1 MTFNELLENIL
12 LDIDEEKSDADITN
26 KIKKFINRGYREL
39 AKREGLSKTKDITLN
54 NYKAKI
60 PYDCAKVYRC
70 LVDNQQVPFTVLG
83 KYIYSDYPNLT
94 LFYHYVPD
102 LLEYDDEEFETNENN
117 VEFIMLYAKHLY
129 YFSESLTD
137 EAAQFKNEYE
147 NYRIEKSKPIIGKI
161 IDVYG
166 VI

>member
-1 MTFNELLENIL
+1 MTLGELLENIL
-12 LDIDEEKSDADITN
+12 LDIDEDKYDTDMTN
-26 KIKKFINRGYREL
+26 KITKFINRGYREL

-54 NYKAKI
+54 NCKAKI

-94 LFYHYVPD
+94 LFYNYVPD
-102 LLEYDDEEFETNENN
+102 LLEYEDEEFETNENN

-137 EAAQFKNEYE
+137 EAAQFKTEYE

-161 IDVYG
+161 IDV
-166 VI
+166 

>member
-1 MTFNELLENIL
+1 MTLGELLENIL
-12 LDIDEEKSDADITN
+12 LDIDEDKYDTDMTN
-26 KIKKFINRGYREL
+26 KITKFINRGYREL

-83 KYIYSDYPNLT
+83 KYIYSDNDKVT
-94 LFYHYVPD
+94 LFYNYIPD
-102 LLEYDDEEFETNENN
+102 LLEYVDDEFETNENN

-137 EAAQFKNEYE
+137 EAAQFKTEYE
-147 NYRIEKSKPIIGKI
+147 NYRIEKSKPIISKI
-161 IDVYG
+161 IDIYG

>member
-1 MTFNELLENIL
+1 MTLGELLENIL
-12 LDIDEEKSDADITN
+12 LDIDEDKYDTDMTN
-26 KIKKFINRGYREL
+26 KITKFINRGYREL
-39 AKREGLSKTKDITLN
+39 AKREGLSKTKEITLTN
-54 NYKAKI
+54 GKAKI

-70 LVDNQQVPFTVLG
+70 LVDNQQAPFTVLG

-94 LFYHYVPD
+94 LFYNYVPD
-102 LLEYDDEEFETNENN
+102 LLEYEDEEFETNENN
-117 VEFIMLYAKHLY
+117 VEFIMLFAKYLY

-137 EAAQFKNEYE
+137 EAAQFKTEYE

-161 IDVYG
+161 IDIYG

>member
-1 MTFNELLENIL
+1 MTLGELLENIL
-12 LDIDEEKSDADITN
+12 LDVDEDKYDITITD

-39 AKREGLSKTKDITLN
+39 AKREGLSKTKEITLTN
-54 NYKAKI
+54 GKAKI
-60 PYDCAKVYRC
+60 PYDCAKVYSC
-70 LVDNQQVPFTVLG
+70 LVDNANVEFKVLG

-94 LFYHYVPD
+94 LFYNYVPD

-137 EAAQFKNEYE
+137 EATQFKTEYE

>member
-1 MTFNELLENIL
+1 M
-12 LDIDEEKSDADITN
+12 
-26 KIKKFINRGYREL
+26 
-39 AKREGLSKTKDITLN
+39 N

-94 LFYHYVPD
+94 LFYNYIPD
-102 LLEYDDEEFETNENN
+102 LLENDDDELETNENN
-117 VEFIMLYAKHLY
+117 VEFIIAFVKYLY
-129 YFSESLTD
+129 YFSESLLD
-137 EAAQFKNEYE
+137 EAVSFKTEYE
-147 NYRIEKSKPIIGKI
+147 RYFIDKSKVSIGKI
-161 IDVYG
+161 VDVYG

>member
-1 MTFNELLENIL
+1 MTLGELLENIL
-12 LDIDEEKSDADITN
+12 LDIDEDKYDTDMTN
-26 KIKKFINRGYREL
+26 KITKFINRGYREL

-54 NYKAKI
+54 NGKAKI

-70 LVDNQQVPFTVLG
+70 LVDNQQAPFTVLG

-94 LFYHYVPD
+94 LFYNYVPD

-117 VEFIMLYAKHLY
+117 VEFIMLFAKYLY

-137 EAAQFKNEYE
+137 EAAQFKTEYE
-147 NYRIEKSKPIIGKI
+147 NYRIEKSKPIIDKI